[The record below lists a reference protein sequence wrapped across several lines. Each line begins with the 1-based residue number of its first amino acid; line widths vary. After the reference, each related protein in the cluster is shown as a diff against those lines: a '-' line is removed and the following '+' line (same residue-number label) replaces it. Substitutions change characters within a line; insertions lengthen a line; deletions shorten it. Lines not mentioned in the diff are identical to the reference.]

1 MAFLK
6 DKNDKPRP
14 RLTKKKKE
22 QTKKKRNER
31 EKITANTTEIQK
43 VIWAV
48 ICQLLITRQLRRKGQ
63 VSRNI
68 QSTKTESKR
77 SIISTDQP
85 LKVIQNLW
93 FKKKKKLPANK
104 SPGSDDFTVEFYET
118 YKWELIPMLLK
129 DWREGNISKFIL
141 WSHHHPDI
149 KTRQTKQKKKVIG
162 HYLW

>member
-22 QTKKKRNER
+22 QTKKIRNER
-31 EKITANTTEIQK
+31 EKITTNTTEIQK

-77 SIISTDQP
+77 SIISTDQS

-104 SPGSDDFTVEFYET
+104 SPGSDYFTVEFYET
-118 YKWELIPMLLK
+118 YKWELIPLLLK
-129 DWREGNISKFIL
+129 LF
-141 WSHHHPDI
+141 
-149 KTRQTKQKKKVIG
+149 
-162 HYLW
+162 